1 MVRLIFLSFC
11 AKFGLILVT
20 TGSVFDSPDLIT
32 VVVVGDGES
41 ETAATATAF
50 SLCDKFLDPVE
61 SGGVISILH
70 VNGFKISER
79 TVPGTMDNTELSLL
93 YSGHGNFVPFVL
105 RCESRIDFI
114 LFSMI

>member
-1 MVRLIFLSFC
+1 MVRLIFLWFC
-11 AKFGLILVT
+11 AKFGLMLGT

-50 SLCDKFLDPVE
+50 SLCDKFLDSAE
-61 SGGVISILH
+61 SGAVIPILH

-93 YSGHGNFVPFVL
+93 YSGHGNFIPLIL
-105 RCESRIDFI
+105 RCESRIEFI
-114 LFSMI
+114 IFSMI